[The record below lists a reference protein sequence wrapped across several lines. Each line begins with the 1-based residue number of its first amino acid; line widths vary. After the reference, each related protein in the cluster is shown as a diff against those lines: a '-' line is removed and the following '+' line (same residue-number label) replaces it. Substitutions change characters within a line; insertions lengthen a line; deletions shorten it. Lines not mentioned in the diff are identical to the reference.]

1 MKIITLVE
9 NTKEDKKLKAQH
21 GLSFYI
27 EHGDRKILFD
37 VGPSRAYIDNA
48 QKLGID
54 LSDVDTIII
63 SHGHSDHSKG
73 LKYISLVNTKAK
85 IYLSEKSLESHWL
98 NLIVFNIDVG
108 INLKWLQNL
117 KERILFVK
125 EKQELFPNAFILPI
139 IPTYKNLA
147 ENLRK
152 GDKKEIDDF
161 NHEIMFVIEKE
172 DGLIVFTGCSHNGI
186 VAMSELAL
194 KEFIDK
200 KIIAL
205 IGGFHFIKL
214 PIINNLNKS
223 KEEIH
228 SIAQKLKEM
237 PIERIYSC
245 HCTGRKGNIYLE
257 EILGEKLEVLFAGT
271 ILEL

>member
-9 NTKEDKKLKAQH
+9 NTKKDKKLKAQH

-27 EHGDRKILFD
+27 EYGDQKILFD

-54 LSDVDTIII
+54 LSAVETIII
-63 SHGHSDHSKG
+63 SHGHSDHAKG
-73 LKYISLVNTKAK
+73 LKYISSVNTKAK

-98 NLIVFNIDVG
+98 NLLLFNVDVG
-108 INLKWLQNL
+108 IDLKWLQNL
-117 KERILFVK
+117 KERTIFVK
-125 EKQELFPNAFILPI
+125 EKQELFSNAFILPI

-152 GDKKEIDDF
+152 GDTKEIDDF
-161 NHEIMFVIEKE
+161 NHEMMFVIEQE
-172 DGLIVFTGCSHNGI
+172 DGLVVFTGCSHNGI

-214 PIINNLNKS
+214 PIINNLSKS
-223 KEEIH
+223 REEVRC
-228 SIAQKLKEM
+228 IAQKLKEM

-245 HCTGRKGNIYLE
+245 HCTGRKGNVYLE
-257 EILGEKLEVLFAGT
+257 EILGGRIEVLFTGA